1 MKLLNQSLAYL
12 TVSIF
17 VIVSIWAVVF
27 YFNMLDEIHD
37 SIDDGL
43 DNYRLLILQKAQKDT
58 LVLRKHAFDESNYAI
73 QEIPKPAALQIR
85 DTHKDTLMY
94 MLNEEKLEPVRMLTT
109 AFELDKRY
117 YKLRVISSMV
127 EEDDQISNLLWS
139 TVWLFIILVVSIIVI
154 NNLVLRKLWK
164 PFYRLLQ
171 QLKAFR
177 IDKNTGIP
185 PIQTTTKEFVELKQA
200 CDILIA
206 HTLKSY
212 NLQKQFTE
220 NAAHE
225 LQTPLAIITN
235 KLELLLEEKQL
246 EDENAEVIT
255 QILQATA
262 RLKQFNKSLLLLSK
276 IENKQFFDNQ
286 LISINQLVQKTAGDL
301 EEFAQFKNITLAIEQ
316 TDSVEV
322 EMDAHLA
329 SILVSNLVKN
339 AIFHNVEHGKVSV
352 NLSHSALSICNT
364 SQSGELDEKVIF
376 QRFFNNSEPQKGTG
390 LGLAIVHAI
399 CKLYGF
405 GISYSYPGRHCFEIR
420 FS

>member
-1 MKLLNQSLAYL
+1 M
-12 TVSIF
+12 
-17 VIVSIWAVVF
+17 
-27 YFNMLDEIHD
+27 
-37 SIDDGL
+37 
-43 DNYRLLILQKAQKDT
+43 QKAQKDT
-58 LVLRKHAFDESNYAI
+58 LVLKKHTFDESNYAI
-73 QEIPKPAALQIR
+73 QEISKSIALNIR
-85 DTHKDTLMY
+85 DTHQDTLMY
-94 MLNEEKLEPVRMLTT
+94 MLNEEKMEPVRMLTT

-139 TVWLFIILVVSIIVI
+139 TSWLFIILVVSIIVI

-164 PFYRLLQ
+164 PFYGLLQ
-171 QLKAFR
+171 QLKEFR
-177 IDKNTGIP
+177 IDKNTSIP
-185 PIQTTTKEFVELKQA
+185 PIQTTTQEFVELKQA

-206 HTLKSY
+206 HTLETY

-246 EDENAEVIT
+246 PDENAEVIT
-255 QILQATA
+255 QVLQTTA

-286 LISINQLVQKTAGDL
+286 LISINQMAQNIAGDL
-301 EEFAQFKNITLAIEQ
+301 EEFAQFKNITLTIEQ

-339 AIFHNVEHGKVSV
+339 AIFHNVEHGNVTV
-352 NLSHSALSICNT
+352 NLSYRALSISNT

-376 QRFFNNSEPQKGTG
+376 KRFFNNSESQKSTG
-390 LGLAIVHAI
+390 LGLAIVYAI